1 MLAGA
6 EAELEEL
13 RQRRLYRIL
22 APPTGID
29 FTSNDYLGLSR
40 HPALR
45 AAVIDT
51 LQSAPVGACASRLL
65 RGHADAHAALE
76 QSAAGFFGT
85 QKALFFGS
93 GFAANFALFSTL
105 LTRHDAVAFDEHI
118 HASVKEGIHASPA
131 KRFRVRHNDVQSF
144 EDTLRKAR
152 ALRVRRLLIA
162 VESVYSMDGDLAPL
176 YELEQLARTHDAT
189 LVIDEAHA
197 TGIFGPRG
205 RGAGE
210 GLISENIIS
219 VHTCGKALGVSG
231 ALVCGSQLVVD
242 YLVNKGRPFV
252 YSTAPPP
259 MIAAAVNRGLE
270 LVDEEPWRRKRVLQ
284 LARFA
289 HDAICPNAQFRGSQ
303 IVPVILGDA
312 ESTLRAAAD
321 LQRAGFD
328 VRAVRPPT
336 VPEGTSR
343 LRISIHADHSESD
356 ISGLAEALECAEA
369 LHPHPKFASQ
379 MSFPACTSAPPPRD
393 GLQPAQGGGE
403 I

>member
-13 RQRRLYRIL
+13 RQQGLYRTL
-22 APPTGID
+22 APASGID

-45 AAVIDT
+45 AAVIEA
-51 LQSAPVGACASRLL
+51 LQSLPVGASASRLL
-65 RGHADAHAALE
+65 RGSADAHGELE
-76 QSAAGFFGT
+76 QSAAEFFGT

-105 LTRHDAVAFDEHI
+105 LARHDAVVFDEHI

-131 KRFRVRHNDVQSF
+131 KRFRARHNDVQSF
-144 EDTLRKAR
+144 EDALRRAR
-152 ALRVRRLLIA
+152 ASDARRLLMA

-176 YELEQLARTHDAT
+176 HELVQLANAHDAV

-197 TGIFGPRG
+197 TGIFGSRG

-210 GLISENIIS
+210 GLTPENTIS
-219 VHTCGKALGVSG
+219 VHTCGKSLGVSG

-242 YLVNKGRPFV
+242 YLVNKARPFI

-259 MIAAAVNRGLE
+259 MIAAAVKRALE
-270 LVDEEPWRRKRVLQ
+270 LVDEEPWRRKRVLD
-284 LARFA
+284 LARLA
-289 HDAICPNAQFRGSQ
+289 HGTLCRGAVFRGSQ
-303 IVPVILGDA
+303 IIPVILGDA
-312 ESTLRAAAD
+312 ERALGAAAN

-343 LRISIHADHSESD
+343 LRISIHADHREND
-356 ISGLAEALECAEA
+356 IAGLAEAV
-369 LHPHPKFASQ
+369 ASW
-379 MSFPACTSAPPPRD
+379 
-393 GLQPAQGGGE
+393 LQNSHGAV
-403 I
+403 

>member
-13 RQRRLYRIL
+13 RQRGLYRTL
-22 APPTGID
+22 APASGID

-45 AAVIDT
+45 AAVIEAV
-51 LQSAPVGACASRLL
+51 QSAPVGASASRLL
-65 RGHADAHAALE
+65 RGHADSHAALE
-76 QSAAGFFGT
+76 QSAAEFFGT
-85 QKALFFGS
+85 PKSLFFGS

-105 LTRHDAVAFDEHI
+105 LTRHDAVVFDERI
-118 HASVKEGIHASPA
+118 HASVKEGVHASPA
-131 KRFRVRHNDVQSF
+131 KRFRARHNDVQSF
-144 EDTLRKAR
+144 ED
-152 ALRVRRLLIA
+152 ALRTACESGARRVLVA

-176 YELEQLARTHDAT
+176 YELAQLAHAYRAV

-210 GLISENIIS
+210 GLTLENIIS
-219 VHTCGKALGVSG
+219 VHTCGKAMGVSG
-231 ALVCGSQLVVD
+231 ALICGTELVVD
-242 YLVNKGRPFV
+242 YLVNKARPFI

-259 MIAAAVNRGLE
+259 MIAAAVKRAME
-270 LVDEEPWRRKRVLQ
+270 LVDQEPWRRRHVLH
-284 LARFA
+284 LARLA
-289 HDAICPNAQFRGSQ
+289 HDAICPEAEFRGSQ

-312 ESTLRAAAD
+312 ERTLRAAAH
-321 LQRAGFD
+321 LRRAGFD

-356 ISGLAEALECAEA
+356 IAALASALA
-369 LHPHPKFASQ
+369 
-379 MSFPACTSAPPPRD
+379 TT
-393 GLQPAQGGGE
+393 
-403 I
+403 